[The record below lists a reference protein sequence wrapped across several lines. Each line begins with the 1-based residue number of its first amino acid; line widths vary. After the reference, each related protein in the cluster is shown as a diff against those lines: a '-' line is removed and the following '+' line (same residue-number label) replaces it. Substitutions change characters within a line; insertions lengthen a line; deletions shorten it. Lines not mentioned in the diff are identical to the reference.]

1 MIATFG
7 IGQKAPE
14 IDGKQKQYSGL
25 KDLGIIPRTS
35 GPEYFFQKIPGT
47 DRFLTVLSNLG

>member
-1 MIATFG
+1 MIPTFG
-7 IGQKAPE
+7 TSQKAPK

-25 KDLGIIPRTS
+25 EDLGIIPATS
-35 GPEYFFQKIPGT
+35 GPEYFFHEIPGT